1 MIQPKV
7 VLTGVEELDNALSY
21 MHTYHANKIANM
33 CIAAGCRTAASNIRR
48 HIKRSIRPRTLDK
61 GIGWRMKR
69 GTRKNKADGKA
80 GVAVGKAFRAS
91 IKRTGPRALWQGKQ
105 GKKSVRKGVGISAA
119 NLHWFALGTKKR
131 YLKAEA
137 KPSSTTLLG
146 KTRQLFSKKPK
157 GRYTGM
163 ISKQKYGNFVQGF
176 GQQAVTQRMIDV
188 AWKAL
193 RQMKKKGLPDVR
205 ETMVVLHGD

>member
-1 MIQPKV
+1 MIEPKV
-7 VLTGVEELDNALSY
+7 VLTGVAELDHALSY
-21 MHTYHANKIANM
+21 MHTIHANKVANM
-33 CIAAGCRTAASNIRR
+33 CIAAGCRKAASNIRR

-91 IKRTGPRALWQGKQ
+91 IKRTGPRALWQGKK

-205 ETMVVLHGD
+205 ETMVVLYGD

>member
-1 MIQPKV
+1 MIEPKV
-7 VLTGVEELDNALSY
+7 VLTGVAELDHALSY
-21 MHTYHANKIANM
+21 MHTIHANKVANM
-33 CIAAGCRTAASNIRR
+33 CIAAGCRKAASNIRR

-163 ISKQKYGNFVQGF
+163 IRKEKFGGFVQSF
-176 GQQAVTQRMIDV
+176 GQSSVTQRMIDV
-188 AWKAL
+188 ARKSL
-193 RQMKKKGLPDVR
+193 SNLDSKGIPGAM
-205 ETMVVLHGD
+205 ETAGVLDGD

>member
-1 MIQPKV
+1 MIEPKV
-7 VLTGVEELDNALSY
+7 VLTGVAELDHALSY
-21 MHTYHANKIANM
+21 MHTIHANKVANM
-33 CIAAGCRTAASNIRR
+33 CIAAGCRKAASNIRR

-91 IKRTGPRALWQGKQ
+91 IKRTGPRALWQGKKS
-105 GKKSVRKGVGISAA
+105 KKSVRKGVGISAA

-205 ETMVVLHGD
+205 ETMVVLYGD